1 MSETDQNFQAN
12 SEIDLGFWMS
22 PTVHV
27 SRDTLYRAIAET
39 EALADWLEEYMF
51 AAQYN
56 RTIT

>member
-1 MSETDQNFQAN
+1 
-12 SEIDLGFWMS
+12 MS

-51 AAQYN
+51 ASRYN
-56 RTIT
+56 RPIA